1 MIWWFDIHTL
11 CRVIT
16 KIKINTNPPPH
27 IVDINSALFFAVRM
41 LKIYS
46 NQLSSIQ
53 YHVSC
58 NHHTVPL
65 LLRTSSSCKWKCAPL
80 VLYHVGCH
88 MTCRKESLHTR
99 PGAWTRLGNCDDSE
113 ELCGCPRLRH
123 LKMSSSGLK
132 YFPPWNPHCKQKPE
146 LWTQRKISIWI
157 FLPVNCLL
165 SYFSIFSW
173 WLKHSK
179 QTCASFSQMC
189 YFFEPCMEW
198 HIWQGI
204 YFFIY

>member
-16 KIKINTNPPPH
+16 KIKINTNPPLH
-27 IVDINSALFFAVRM
+27 IVDIDSALFFAVRM

-65 LLRTSSSCKWKCAPL
+65 LFRTSSSCKWKCVPL

-99 PGAWTRLGNCDDSE
+99 PGAWTGLGNWWQWRAMWVSVPPPSQNVQLWAE
-113 ELCGCPRLRH
+113 IFSPMKSPLQTETGTMNPKKNIYLNF
-123 LKMSSSGLK
+123 SSG
-132 YFPPWNPHCKQKPE
+132 E
-146 LWTQRKISIWI
+146 LPFKL
-157 FLPVNCLL
+157 F
-165 SYFSIFSW
+165 
-173 WLKHSK
+173 
-179 QTCASFSQMC
+179 
-189 YFFEPCMEW
+189 
-198 HIWQGI
+198 
-204 YFFIY
+204 

>member
-1 MIWWFDIHTL
+1 MIWWFDTHIL

-16 KIKINTNPPPH
+16 KIKINTNPPLH
-27 IVDINSALFFAVRM
+27 VIDIDSALFFGVRM

-53 YHVSC
+53 DHISC

-65 LLRTSSSCKWKCAPL
+65 LFRTSSSCKWKCVAF

-88 MTCRKESLHTR
+88 MTCRKDPLHTR
-99 PGAWTRLGNCDDSE
+99 HGAWSGLGNSDDSE
-113 ELCGCPRLRH
+113 ELCGCLHLFH
-123 LKMSSSGLK
+123 LKMTSSGLK
-132 YFPPWNPHCKQKPE
+132 YFPPWNPHLQTETRTMNPKKN
-146 LWTQRKISIWI
+146 IWI
-157 FLPVNCLL
+157 FLLVNYLL

-173 WLKHSK
+173 WLKRSK
-179 QTCASFSQMC
+179 QTCVSFSQTC

-204 YFFIY
+204 CVFIY

>member
-16 KIKINTNPPPH
+16 KIKINTNPPLH
-27 IVDINSALFFAVRM
+27 IVDIDSALFFAVRM

-65 LLRTSSSCKWKCAPL
+65 LFRTSSSCKWKCVPL

-99 PGAWTRLGNCDDSE
+99 PGAWTQAGKLMTVKSYVGVRASAISKCPALGWNIFPHE
-113 ELCGCPRLRH
+113 IPTANRNRNYEP
-123 LKMSSSGLK
+123 KEK
-132 YFPPWNPHCKQKPE
+132 YLFE
-146 LWTQRKISIWI
+146 FFFRWTA
-157 FLPVNCLL
+157 F
-165 SYFSIFSW
+165 
-173 WLKHSK
+173 
-179 QTCASFSQMC
+179 
-189 YFFEPCMEW
+189 
-198 HIWQGI
+198 
-204 YFFIY
+204 